1 MNEPKTNN
9 NSVWF
14 LDKKLLPVDSAL
26 WSFTTMGTL
35 YCCNIAQHN
44 MFKVS
49 KTITITKRE
58 NEEQEYHIAAPLCC
72 TWVKDSVKADIKKI
86 EIVQEGRL
94 N

>member
-1 MNEPKTNN
+1 MNQKPIII
-9 NSVWF
+9 VFGFWF

-58 NEEQEYHIAAPLCC
+58 NEE
-72 TWVKDSVKADIKKI
+72 
-86 EIVQEGRL
+86 
-94 N
+94 